1 MNFSNIKA
9 ASVDLVVDDQLLTTE
24 LCAIPEDKWLSHTDP
39 YTGHTWKTI
48 WLTINNIS
56 NFTDFKKAKALP
68 HSSWFW
74 DETLHIPYIK
84 SLVESLPINTIGMVR
99 GFMLNGSLVMH
110 VDSDKTTPTDLNK
123 NLALT
128 LASKMSIPMLMEG
141 NVEVKEKYVLF
152 NDSIP
157 HGFPQS
163 KDEQISIRIFG
174 EFDYDKFKIG
184 TVYE

>member
-9 ASVDLVVDDQLLTTE
+9 AAIDLTVNDQLLTDE
-24 LCAIPEDKWLSHTDP
+24 LCSIPESKWLSHVDP

-48 WLTINNIS
+48 WLTINNVD
-56 NFTDFKKAKALP
+56 NFTDFKKSKALP

-74 DETLHIPYIK
+74 DDTLDIPYIK

-99 GFMLNGSLVMH
+99 GFILNGPLVMH
-110 VDSDKTTPTDLNK
+110 VDSDNTTPTDLNK

-128 LASKMSIPMLMEG
+128 IATKMPNPMLMDG
-141 NVEVKEKYVLF
+141 KIEVGERYVLF
-152 NDSIP
+152 NDSVL

-163 KDEQISIRIFG
+163 EDEQISIRIFG
-174 EFDYDKFKIG
+174 EFDYDKLNITK
-184 TVYE
+184 VYL